1 MKCDFAGWA
10 TKNDLLCTDGRTIR
24 RDAFKDCDGMTVP
37 LVYQHDHND
46 PTNVLGH
53 CLLENRDKG
62 VYCYGFFNN
71 TEKGQHAKESVNNGD
86 ITSLSIYANHLKQQ
100 AGDVLHGMIREVSL
114 VMTGANPGARIETVL
129 GHAEEFDEE
138 GAALTLYEDGSD
150 YSGHAGG
157 VCATEDDIYI
167 SNAHHLYRISLE
179 RFRSLPE
186 ESRCAF
192 EEEIPVPVNASFCSY
207 AEGVLWVGEF
217 QYTGD
222 YPTDPSH
229 AVRGKDG
236 VQRAWIC
243 GYRMEGRTDF
253 GTPDCILSV
262 TERIQGMTT
271 RDGAIYLSQSY
282 GRRADSVIMRY
293 DGVLERAP
301 DTSAVLDGLEIPLW
315 ILDSDCRSGALLCPP
330 MTECL
335 CTVGDEVYV
344 LFESAAQPYMDP
356 KKPSLNPIDRAF
368 ILQGF

>member
-1 MKCDFAGWA
+1 MKRKLCVLIAAMMVLCSGCAAEKTVYTSASVTDAEASVEAYARFRDSGELSVLIPGLQEGFVPQGITYLPRDDAFLFAGYSGGKDNSA
-10 TKNDLLCTDGRTIR
+10 LLAVSRKSGELTRQVKLC
-24 RDAFKDCDGMTVP
+24 
-37 LVYQHDHND
+37 
-46 PTNVLGH
+46 NV
-53 CLLENRDKG
+53 
-62 VYCYGFFNN
+62 
-71 TEKGQHAKESVNNGD
+71 
-86 ITSLSIYANHLKQQ
+86 
-100 AGDVLHGMIREVSL
+100 
-114 VMTGANPGARIETVL
+114 
-129 GHAEEFDEE
+129 
-138 GAALTLYEDGSD
+138 DGSA
-150 YSGHAGG
+150 YTGHAGG
-157 VCATEDDIYI
+157 VCATETDIYV
-167 SNAHHLYRISLE
+167 SNAGKLFRLSLDKYE
-179 RFRSLPE
+179 ALPADA
-186 ESRCAF
+186 SCAF

>member
-1 MKCDFAGWA
+1 MNLLLTCILSVAVLVASAAGILPAAAPAAPSAGTAAAYTLTSVTDCAKTSAQYDRFYSSGELGPVIPGLAEGLVPQGIAWLPEEDQLLYCGYRSDKKNSA
-10 TKNDLLCTDGRTIR
+10 LIAADRQTGEITKI
-24 RDAFKDCDGMTVP
+24 V
-37 LVYQHDHND
+37 
-46 PTNVLGH
+46 
-53 CLLENRDKG
+53 
-62 VYCYGFFNN
+62 
-71 TEKGQHAKESVNNGD
+71 
-86 ITSLSIYANHLKQQ
+86 HL
-100 AGDVLHGMIREVSL
+100 
-114 VMTGANPGARIETVL
+114 
-129 GHAEEFDEE
+129 
-138 GAALTLYEDGSD
+138 LYEDGSD

-236 VQRAWIC
+236 VQQAWIC
-243 GYRMEGRTDF
+243 GYRMEGRTGF
-253 GTPDCILSV
+253 ETPDCILSV
-262 TERIQGMTT
+262 MERIQGMTT

-282 GRRADSVIMRY
+282 GRRASSSLLRY
-293 DGVLERAP
+293 EPVSDRDP
-301 DTSAVLDGLEIPLW
+301 DTVVLLDGREVPMW
-315 ILDSDCRSGALLCPP
+315 ILDSACRSGVLLCPP

-335 CTVGDEVYV
+335 CTVDGAVYV

>member
-1 MKCDFAGWA
+1 MNLLLTCILSVAVLVASAAGILPAAAPAAPSAPNAAAYTLTSVTDCAKTSASYDRFYDSGELGPVIPGLAEGLVPQGIAWLPEE
-10 TKNDLLCTDGRTIR
+10 DQLLYCGYRS
-24 RDAFKDCDGMTVP
+24 
-37 LVYQHDHND
+37 
-46 PTNVLGH
+46 
-53 CLLENRDKG
+53 DKG
-62 VYCYGFFNN
+62 NS
-71 TEKGQHAKESVNNGD
+71 AL
-86 ITSLSIYANHLKQQ
+86 IAANRQTGEIRKIVHL
-100 AGDVLHGMIREVSL
+100 
-114 VMTGANPGARIETVL
+114 
-129 GHAEEFDEE
+129 
-138 GAALTLYEDGSD
+138 LYEDGSD

-167 SNAHHLYRISLE
+167 SNAKHLYRISLE

-186 ESRCAF
+186 ESRCTF

-229 AVRGKDG
+229 AVRGRDG
-236 VQRAWIC
+236 IQRAWIC

-282 GRRADSVIMRY
+282 GRRASSSIFRY
-293 DGVLERAP
+293 EPVLEREP
-301 DTSAVLDGLEIPLW
+301 DTSVLLDGRDIPVW
-315 ILDSDCRSGALLCPP
+315 ILDSGCRSAVLLCPP

-335 CTVGDEVYV
+335 CTVGEEVYV
-344 LFESAAQPYMDP
+344 LFESAAQTYMDP
-356 KKPSLNPIDRAF
+356 KKPSLNPIDRVF
-368 ILQGF
+368 ILEGF